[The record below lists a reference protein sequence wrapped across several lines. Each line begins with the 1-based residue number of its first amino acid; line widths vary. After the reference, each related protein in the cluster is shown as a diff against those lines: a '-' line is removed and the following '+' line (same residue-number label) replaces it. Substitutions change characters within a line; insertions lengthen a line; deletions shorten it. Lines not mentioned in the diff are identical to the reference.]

1 MVYKYQYPFGGIA
14 VGITV
19 RDALKLGGLK
29 KGRVIGGF
37 EGLDNTVR
45 YVSVLEIT
53 DDQVADPALWYR
65 GDELM
70 ISALYSVRDDV
81 SAQVKQLE
89 RIAACGCAGLVLC
102 HEGIY
107 LKEISPELINAA
119 DRLKIPLIVVP
130 KEIGYIDIINPV
142 LEEVISIQKE
152 ELEYALNVQ
161 NKMTDLILE
170 GTGLK
175 KVASEISKILQCPF
189 LIVDSEH
196 RILTK
201 GYHNQKGSSLL
212 NEVINNKQLCE
223 ELLESDKEN
232 PVQINNC
239 QCFNIPV
246 RSGKNVFGKLLLFR
260 GRPFEKLELVAIDEI
275 SKAVMLILTQKI
287 AKKEEMLRAQREFL
301 DELLTGSIQD
311 EEMALSRAEYFKIK
325 APHKI
330 MAMVIETTEHHQQN
344 TKSKHS
350 EGYLKSK
357 QNEIIKTIDSIM
369 KYKIN
374 YLATTRG
381 NLVIV
386 LMEAGEDTEALAVHQ
401 AKEIGEKLAKEI
413 IAKIDNLDVFIA
425 IGEQYDKLT
434 KIHKS
439 LDEALKTIQLGKILF
454 SSVKCVHVTDL
465 GVYYYLPELLSNENI
480 SNYITGT
487 TSALKEYDAVKNMNL
502 MDTFKL
508 LLFEEDMGKVADSLF
523 IHRNTLL
530 YRKEKIK
537 KILGVDPF
545 TQPNKLNYQL
555 TILLAQL
562 KEAKD
567 G

>member
-1 MVYKYQYPFGGIA
+1 M
-14 VGITV
+14 GITV

-170 GTGLK
+170 GKGLK

-201 GYHNQKGSSLL
+201 GYHNQKGSTIL
-212 NEVINNKQLCE
+212 NEIINNKQLCE
-223 ELLESDKEN
+223 ELLESDQEKS
-232 PVQINNC
+232 VQINNC

-246 RSGKNVFGKLLLFR
+246 RSGKNIFGKLLLFR

-325 APHKI
+325 VPHKI
-330 MAMVIETTEHHQQN
+330 MAMVIETTELHQQN
-344 TKSKHS
+344 TKSKRS
-350 EGYLKSK
+350 EGYLKSR
-357 QNEIIKTIDSIM
+357 QNEIIKTIDSMI

-374 YLATTRG
+374 YLVTTRG

-413 IAKIDNLDVFIA
+413 TAKIDNLDVFIA

-439 LDEALKTIQLGKILF
+439 LGEALKTIQLGKILF
-454 SSVKCVHVTDL
+454 NSVKCVHVTDL

-480 SNYITGT
+480 SGYITST

-508 LLFEEDMGKVADSLF
+508 LLFEEDVGKVADSLF

-545 TQPNKLNYQL
+545 IQPNKLNYQL

>member
-1 MVYKYQYPFGGIA
+1 M
-14 VGITV
+14 GITV
-19 RDALKLGGLK
+19 RNALNLGGLK

-53 DDQVADPALWYR
+53 DDKVADPTLWYR

-81 SAQVKQLE
+81 SAQIKVLE
-89 RIAACGCAGLVLC
+89 RMAACGCAGLVLC

-107 LKEISPELINAA
+107 LKEISQELINAA
-119 DRLKIPLIVVP
+119 NRLKMPLIVVP

-142 LEEVISIQKE
+142 LEEIISIQKK

-170 GTGLK
+170 GKGLK
-175 KVASEISKILQCPF
+175 KVASEISKILQCPL
-189 LIVDSEH
+189 LILDAKN
-196 RILTK
+196 RILTQ
-201 GYHNQKGSSLL
+201 GYHDRKGSSFL

-223 ELLESDKEN
+223 ELLESNQDK
-232 PVQINNC
+232 PVEANNC
-239 QCFNIPV
+239 QCFNFPV

-260 GRPFEKLELVAIDEI
+260 GQPFEKLELVAIDEI
-275 SKAVMLILTQKI
+275 CKAVMLILAQKI

-311 EEMALSRAEYFKIK
+311 EEMAISRAEYFKIK
-325 APHKI
+325 VPQKL
-330 MAMVIETTEHHQQN
+330 MAMVIETTDHNQQN
-344 TKSKHS
+344 TKGRHG
-350 EGYLKSK
+350 EGYLKSR
-357 QNEIIKTIDSIM
+357 QNEIIRIIDSVM

-374 YLATTRG
+374 YLLTTRA

-386 LMEAGEDTEALAVHQ
+386 LMEASKDVQQ

-413 IAKIDNLDVFIA
+413 TDNIDNLNVFIA

-439 LDEALKTIQLGKILF
+439 LTEALKTIKLGKILF
-454 SSVKCVHVTDL
+454 NSAKCVHVTDL
-465 GVYYYLPELLSNENI
+465 GIYYYLPELLSNENI
-480 SNYITGT
+480 RNYIT
-487 TSALKEYDAVKNMNL
+487 SAISTLKEYDANKNTDL
-502 MDTFKL
+502 FETFKL
-508 LLFEEDMGKVADSLF
+508 LLFEEDICKVADSLF

-567 G
+567 NS